1 MQDVFSPHSAP
12 QVRWNH
18 RKSTYDAEKLRAL
31 FLPYGDILHIS
42 ARKKRALVVFR
53 TPESASEAMAH
64 EVRSSTTDFF
74 TNILDLESLFLIFFF
89 FSGFPVPVP
98 VLVPVS
104 VTVQYSLS
112 FHLPLPDVAVEHR
125 SSLVADRRSGQQA
138 GHDAPRRCRSGS
150 TFSPSLL
157 LREAVLATYSLCP
170 VCLSAVEPSAQ
181 LLLPQGI
188 REFDTGE
195 AAKGRRAAE
204 STSTVTVTVTAAA
217 VRAASLLRSASF
229 YAASCTT
236 TKARFCSSIP
246 FAANALFL
254 SRFRCGSVFQ

>member
-89 FSGFPVPVP
+89 LAFLYLYPYLF
-98 VLVPVS
+98 L
-104 VTVQYSLS
+104 
-112 FHLPLPDVAVEHR
+112 F
-125 SSLVADRRSGQQA
+125 
-138 GHDAPRRCRSGS
+138 
-150 TFSPSLL
+150 LL
-157 LREAVLATYSLCP
+157 LYSIVFLFTYLY
-170 VCLSAVEPSAQ
+170 L
-181 LLLPQGI
+181 
-188 REFDTGE
+188 T
-195 AAKGRRAAE
+195 
-204 STSTVTVTVTAAA
+204 
-217 VRAASLLRSASF
+217 
-229 YAASCTT
+229 
-236 TKARFCSSIP
+236 
-246 FAANALFL
+246 
-254 SRFRCGSVFQ
+254 